1 MASMRVSCSGEIVS
15 TPPRLPD
22 YLLAAYNPKPIVGKP
37 ADEDVQ
43 TIHAVV
49 RALNGVAHVP
59 TLYNP
64 DLSMKLSQHLFGVQ
78 MGMYLR
84 IINGTSFHELYEAYV
99 AIYRANYSGAL
110 LPGDMS
116 VYIPPALPSHI
127 PGTLNQVVG
136 APSDEEIKLA
146 QGALRSVENLA
157 ISPQLFDANLSMRLS
172 QHVFNLQF
180 ARYMHDSAAGRF
192 VSETEPEE
200 HRPVVSQTTQ
210 EAPEH
215 PTVAHELPNLHN
227 EGRNI
232 SPIPAVEQ
240 APQEPSDIAELG
252 ETIVKAIKEA
262 TSETKDVLENMNRV
276 ITLIKRDQSTVGCT
290 EKYYQVFKNPLN
302 QQGVAASLRYEY
314 IDDGY
319 RYHLW
324 MNTGHI
330 AGYLRFFGIG
340 ADLIQGGDEPKLIDG
355 KETEAGNLILAQL
368 GVTRP

>member
-1 MASMRVSCSGEIVS
+1 MASMRVSCSGEIVL

-22 YLLAAYNPKPIVGKP
+22 YRSAAYNLEPIVGKP

-78 MGMYLR
+78 M
-84 IINGTSFHELYEAYV
+84 
-99 AIYRANYSGAL
+99 AIYRAKYSGAL

-127 PGTLNQVVG
+127 PGTLNQVAG

-146 QGALRSVENLA
+146 QSALRSAENLA

-200 HRPVVSQTTQ
+200 HRPVVPQTTQ
-210 EAPEH
+210 EAREYPI
-215 PTVAHELPNLHN
+215 VAHELPNLHN

-232 SPIPAVEQ
+232 STIPEVEQ
-240 APQEPSDIAELG
+240 APQEPSDIAQLG
-252 ETIVKAIKEA
+252 ETMVKAIKEA

-276 ITLIKRDQSTVGCT
+276 LTLIKRDQSTVGCT
-290 EKYYQVFKNPLN
+290 ERYYHVFKNPLN
-302 QQGVAASLRYEY
+302 QQGVAASEYGLPQLRYEY
-314 IDDGY
+314 TDDGY

-324 MNTGHI
+324 MNNGHI

-340 ADLIQGGDEPKLIDG
+340 ADLIQ
-355 KETEAGNLILAQL
+355 AQL